1 MEIFSFLGP
10 AAPLP
15 RALVL
20 TALAIAWTLLLARI
34 VGLRAFSKATAFDYA
49 ATIAT
54 GSLIAQAGTRSS
66 WSEYL
71 QAMAAI
77 GAIFLVQYLLA
88 RGRVRSKAFA
98 DAIDNTPILLM
109 RNGEFLQ
116 DAMDKTRVTKAT
128 LLEKIRMSHVQRLE
142 DVHAIVLETTGDI
155 AVLTG
160 DDLDPALLDGVR
172 HIQ

>member
-1 MEIFSFLGP
+1 MEIFGFLGA

-15 RALVL
+15 RAIVL
-20 TALAIAWTLLLARI
+20 TALAVAWTLAIARL
-34 VGLRAFSKATAFDYA
+34 VGLRAFSKATAFDFA

-66 WSEYL
+66 WDEYI

-88 RGRVRSKAFA
+88 RGRVGSKAFA
-98 DAIDNTPILLM
+98 EAIDNTPVLLM
-109 RNGEFLQ
+109 EDGKFLR
-116 DAMDKTRVTKAT
+116 DAMRHTRVTEAT
-128 LLEKIRMSHVQRLE
+128 LMEKIRMSGAAKMA
-142 DVHAIVLETTGDI
+142 DVRAVVLETTGDI

-160 DDLDPALLDGVR
+160 EIDHDLLRGVR
-172 HIQ
+172 RV